1 MNTPPTVEIGL
12 DVKDMDVYEKLMARS
27 KELALLGSATGQI
40 HWDLE
45 TYMPPKGVQLRSEQI
60 ALLSKIRH
68 EMLVSPETGK
78 LIDQAENIKELD
90 ATQKRNLYLARM
102 VYDRETKVPTDLVSK
117 IAKHQAVSVDTW
129 KKAKAAKDW
138 KRFEPELEK
147 MVELMRERHE
157 YLLDVKGLSNIYD
170 SMLDEFER
178 GMTQEDINKVF
189 RELRDGLIPLVEK
202 CAKATSGFDASFKKR
217 PVLVP
222 VQRKIAEDLAGV
234 IKYDISS
241 DEAGGRID
249 ETEHPFTTGYF
260 DDVRITVNYHVNNVS
275 SMIFAIL
282 HEGGHALY
290 EQNLNHDWMY
300 QPIGEAASMGIH
312 ESMSRFVENLYGR
325 SPEFWDYYYP
335 RFKTL
340 TGDIFADIS
349 KEDWVKAVNLVEP
362 SKIRIEADEVT
373 YSLHVI
379 IRFEIEKALFSSE
392 ISVSELPQVW
402 NEKYDEYL
410 GIEIENDAEGV
421 MQDTH
426 WASGYYGYFP
436 SYALGNIYDGMWLNQ
451 IDQDLPNWKSTIPSG
466 DFSPIKQWLV
476 ENVHTYSSRYDPADL
491 VKKVTGSSLKAKPF
505 LEYLNSKYSE
515 LFGI

>member
-1 MNTPPTVEIGL
+1 
-12 DVKDMDVYEKLMARS
+12 MDAYEKLMTRIRELTLVATARN
-27 KELALLGSATGQI
+27 QI

-45 TYMPPKGVQLRSEQI
+45 TYMPPKGVHLRSEQI
-60 ALLSKIRH
+60 SYLSRIAH
-68 EMLVSPETGK
+68 EMLVAPETGE
-78 LIDQAENIKELD
+78 LISEAEKTSGLD
-90 ATQKRNLYLARM
+90 EVQKRNIYLARLE
-102 VYDRETKVPTDLVSK
+102 YDQQTKVPSELVAK
-117 IAKHQAVSVDTW
+117 IARQQALSVETW

-147 MVELMRERHE
+147 MVSLERERHG
-157 YLLDVKGLSNIYD
+157 YMLDVKGVSNIYD
-170 SMLDEFER
+170 SMLDDFER
-178 GMTQEDINKVF
+178 GMTQDDIDKVF
-189 RELRDGLIPLVEK
+189 SELKDGLVPLVKK
-202 CAKATSGFDASFKKR
+202 CVEATSDFDGEFKRR
-217 PVLVP
+217 PVLVAT
-222 VQRKIAEDLAGV
+222 QRKIAKDLAEV
-234 IKYDISS
+234 IQYDISS
-241 DEAGGRID
+241 EEAGGRID

-260 DDVRITVNYHVNNVS
+260 DDVRITVKYHVNNVA
-275 SMIFAIL
+275 SMLFAIL

-335 RFKTL
+335 RFRTL
-340 TGDIFADIS
+340 TGDIFADVP

-379 IRFEIEKALFSSE
+379 IRFEIEKALFSDK
-392 ISVSELPQVW
+392 ISISELPQIW

-410 GIEIENDAEGV
+410 GVEIEHDGEGV
-421 MQDTH
+421 LQDTH

-436 SYALGNIYDGMWLNQ
+436 SYAMGNVYDGMWFNQ
-451 IDQDLPNWKSTIPSG
+451 ISQDLPDWRRNIPSG
-466 DFSPIKQWLV
+466 DFSPIKRWLV
-476 ENVHTYSSRYDPADL
+476 ENIHRHSSMYDPADL
-491 VKKVTGSSLKAKPF
+491 VKNVTGSSLKAKPF
-505 LEYLNSKYSE
+505 LDYLNVKYSD

>member
-1 MNTPPTVEIGL
+1 MNA
-12 DVKDMDVYEKLMARS
+12 YEKLMARM
-27 KELALLGSATGQI
+27 KELVLLGTASGQLG
-40 HWDLE
+40 WDLE
-45 TYMPPKGVQLRSEQI
+45 TYMPPKGIQLRSEQI
-60 ALLSKIRH
+60 SFLSKLHH
-68 EMLVSPETGK
+68 EMFTSPETGN
-78 LIDQAENIKELD
+78 LITDSEKSNDLD
-90 ATQKRNLYLARM
+90 EVQERNLYLTRLQ
-102 VYDRETKVPTDLVSK
+102 YDRQTKVPSELVGK
-117 IAKHQAVSVDTW
+117 IAKQRAVSVDTW

-147 MVELMRERHE
+147 MVSLMRERHE
-157 YLLDVKGLSNIYD
+157 YLLDVKGVSNIYD
-170 SMLDEFER
+170 SMLDDFER
-178 GMTQEDINKVF
+178 GMLQDQIDKVF
-189 RELRDGLIPLVEK
+189 KELRDGLIPLVKK
-202 CAKATSGFDASFKKR
+202 CADATADFDASFKRR

-222 VQRKIAEDLAGV
+222 TQRKIAEDLVSV
-234 IKYDISS
+234 IQYDISS
-241 DEAGGRID
+241 EEAGGRID

-260 DDVRITVNYHVNNVS
+260 DDVRITVNYHEDNVA

-290 EQNLNHDWMY
+290 EQNLNHDWMF

-325 SPEFWDYYYP
+325 SSQFWDYYYP

-340 TGDIFADIS
+340 TGDIFADVS

-379 IRFEIEKALFSSE
+379 IRFEIEKALFSDE
-392 ISVSELPQVW
+392 ISISELPQVW

-410 GIEIENDAEGV
+410 GVEIEHDAEGV

-436 SYALGNIYDGMWLNQ
+436 SYALGNVYDGMWLEKINR
-451 IDQDLPNWKSTIPSG
+451 DLPDWRSNIPSG
-466 DFSPIKQWLV
+466 DFSPINKWLV
-476 ENVHTYSSRYDPADL
+476 DNVHRHASLYDPADL

-505 LEYLNSKYSE
+505 LEYLDTKYSE